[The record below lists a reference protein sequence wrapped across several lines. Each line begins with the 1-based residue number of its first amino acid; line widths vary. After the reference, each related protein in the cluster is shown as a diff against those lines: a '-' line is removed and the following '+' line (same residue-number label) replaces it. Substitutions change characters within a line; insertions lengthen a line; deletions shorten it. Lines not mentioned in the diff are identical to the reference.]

1 MNLGEP
7 SPHPDPLPSHQ
18 NGSGEGTGRGHQLL
32 FNAKSMRQV
41 HGPNAG
47 EKIERR
53 LSMNRLRREVGLS
66 VSSMVASATGA
77 AGASFKIR
85 IRRHAS
91 KLEGLVHILLD
102 QMLHLVQFILRF
114 KKSTRDRVL

>member
-41 HGPNAG
+41 HGRNAG

-53 LSMNRLRREVGLS
+53 LSMNLGEPSPHPDPLPSHQNGS
-66 VSSMVASATGA
+66 GEGTGRGHQLLFNAKHDA
-77 AGASFKIR
+77 AG
-85 IRRHAS
+85 
-91 KLEGLVHILLD
+91 
-102 QMLHLVQFILRF
+102 LRE
-114 KKSTRDRVL
+114 KSHEPG